1 MKELSTKAS
10 ILQHIY
16 AAKHAHLS
24 WVKKADRL
32 VNGLD
37 GYKGK
42 KVDLNVDKTFIP
54 LTSDT
59 CEFGKWFNAHSPY
72 LREMPSIG
80 HFVTRIE
87 EHHEHLHETYQY
99 IYNIFFEMPQ
109 KRSLIHKILTFNS
122 KKVTTQEREKAKI
135 YLTYLKHTSKEL
147 LEVLSVLENKV
158 KAINYNEL
166 QSVIEKHTTF
176 TFAKDPN
183 TDYDS
188 NE

>member
-1 MKELSTKAS
+1 MEELSTKAS

-59 CEFGKWFNAHSPY
+59 CEFGLWFNSHSQH
-72 LREMPSIG
+72 LRKIPSIG
-80 HFVTRIE
+80 RFVTRIE
-87 EHHEHLHETYQY
+87 EHHEHLHDTYRY
-99 IYNIFFEMPQ
+99 IYDIFFEMPHR
-109 KRSLIHKILTFNS
+109 RSLVHKILTFNS
-122 KKVTTQEREKAKI
+122 KKVTADEREKARI

-147 LEVLSVLENKV
+147 LEVLSVLEEKV
-158 KAINYNEL
+158 KSLDYNEL
-166 QSVIEKHTTF
+166 KTVVETH
-176 TFAKDPN
+176 P
-183 TDYDS
+183 
-188 NE
+188 